1 MTVVVTAV
9 FHPNPGAKDHLVEV
23 LRATMPAVHEE
34 PGCLL
39 YAIHDADDGS
49 VTMIEKW
56 ATRADLDAHSTG
68 TAVAP
73 LREAADPLLA
83 RPTVVTTM
91 TPIPVGDAAGAL

>member
-9 FHPNPGAKDHLVEV
+9 FHPTPGAKDQLVEA
-23 LRATMPAVHEE
+23 LSATMPAVHAE

-56 ATRADLDAHSTG
+56 ATQDDLDTHSGGTG
-68 TAVAP
+68 IAA
-73 LREAADPLLA
+73 LLEAATPHLA
-83 RPTVVTTM
+83 RPAVVRTM
-91 TPIPVGDAAGAL
+91 TPLPVGDAQGTL